1 MSHEYLELFFTDNN
15 KKREIADPVG
25 YCTNPNGVTAWVY
38 NMNKKNPR
46 EQNLKFLF

>member
-38 NMNKKNPR
+38 NMNKKKTQRP
-46 EQNLKFLF
+46 KP